1 MSASNSFETAILQ
14 LFFNGT
20 TFSDLAEN
28 KVTSPAT
35 NLYVSLHTA
44 DPGEAGTQVTN
55 ETVYTNYARLAVART
70 SGGWTIS
77 GNSVSNTALATF
89 AECGATGATIT
100 HFGIGQNASGAG
112 ELYFSGALGSSVAV
126 SNGVTPEFA
135 IGALSV
141 TAD

>member
-1 MSASNSFETAILQ
+1 MSASNSFETSLLQ
-14 LFFNGT
+14 LLFNAT
-20 TFSDLAEN
+20 TFLDLAEN
-28 KVTSPAT
+28 KVTTPAT

-55 ETVYTNYARLAVART
+55 ETAYTNYARLAVART

-77 GNSVSNTALATF
+77 GSSVSNAAVATF
-89 AECGATGATIT
+89 AQCGATGATIT

-112 ELYFSGALGSSVAV
+112 VLHFSGALGTPVVVSS
-126 SNGVTPEFA
+126 GVTPEFA
-135 IGALSV
+135 IGQLSV